1 VQTYRVSRGKGG
13 EESKSLEVIDVAS
26 ELGTRTRTSR
36 SGWTRSRSGWAVLAV
51 VIVGVAALG
60 LALAVASR
68 GGGGRAT
75 LPHVDTSTSHV
86 PATAST
92 APSTSEE
99 ILGDF
104 YPDLDQTDTTTLVLP
119 SGLTVTLSGGLTKTI
134 GGLGAT
140 FGGEVSRK
148 GSQVCCPVSFS
159 LYHASPS
166 DLFETL
172 GPDAISTPVSVSPAQ
187 ATLGDLKQYAGRF
200 GLLSTGDWTLIASSD
215 VRDAVD
221 AAVPKR
227 LDGWRLRSTRHGAL
241 LELPADR
248 TIDESHVL
256 FLVNPSVP
264 DRVVELTEHVEP
276 CFSTP
281 DTARTINTENG
292 AAGHWCARGLFVAV
306 NGPLSYVESV
316 VANLK
321 VIVKPNA

>member
-1 VQTYRVSRGKGG
+1 VSRGKDG
-13 EESKSLEVIDVAS
+13 EESKSLEVIDVGS

-36 SGWTRSRSGWAVLAV
+36 SGWTRSRSGWTVLAV
-51 VIVGVAALG
+51 VIAGVAALG
-60 LALAVASR
+60 VALAVTSRR
-68 GGGGRAT
+68 GGTHPT
-75 LPHVDTSTSHV
+75 LPHVDTSTSRT

-92 APSTSEE
+92 TPSSSEA

-148 GSQVCCPVSFS
+148 NSQACCPVSFS
-159 LYHASPS
+159 LYHASAS

-172 GPDAISTPVSVSPAQ
+172 GPNAISTPVSVSPAR

-200 GLLSTGDWTLIASSD
+200 GVLSTGDWTLIASSD
-215 VRDAVD
+215 VRDVAD
-221 AAVPKR
+221 AAVVKR
-227 LDGWRLRSTRHGAL
+227 LDGWRLRSTRHGAV

-248 TIDESHVL
+248 TIDESHVV

-264 DRVVELTEHVEP
+264 DRFVVLTENVEP
-276 CFSTP
+276 CLSTP
-281 DTARTINTENG
+281 DTARTIKTENG
-292 AAGHWCARGLFVAV
+292 AAGYWCAHGLSVAV
-306 NGPLSYVESV
+306 NGLLSYVESV
-316 VANLK
+316 VAHLK
-321 VIVKPNA
+321 VTVKPNA